1 MGTIYKWNRQLQTW
15 LDTKVSWQI
24 LRRLLWNWPTRRT
37 FFSENILKTWRG
49 CPFVQKGKKTPKE
62 MFLCSWLTFTNRM
75 QFQKVI
81 ILLIRIVN
89 NLKWHC
95 LQRVLKVMMY
105 ETLYQHLFYN
115 SWMIDY
121 NSLFLIPKHM
131 TGSITLWGQMHT
143 PEYELQVALRSFVLI
158 VGLVQSSINLA
169 KIKSKASSWKWI
181 VVKFKYQTPPNC
193 PEWTIKLDVLIF
205 RM

>member
-1 MGTIYKWNRQLQTW
+1 M
-15 LDTKVSWQI
+15 
-24 LRRLLWNWPTRRT
+24 
-37 FFSENILKTWRG
+37 LKTWRC
-49 CPFVQKGKKTPKE
+49 CPFVQKGKKTTKGR
-62 MFLCSWLTFTNRM
+62 FLCSWLTFTNRM

-95 LQRVLKVMMY
+95 LQRVLKGMMY

-169 KIKSKASSWKWI
+169 RIKSKASSWKWI